1 MLLPFLAFLNNPIE
15 HKSILSIDLGYE
27 TQPKFDMIQ
36 FTNSY
41 LDDDQGG
48 QDSNP
53 SSNHSMAHDRV
64 ESVVKFVIKHKGKII
79 LDWY

>member
-1 MLLPFLAFLNNPIE
+1 
-15 HKSILSIDLGYE
+15 
-27 TQPKFDMIQ
+27 MIQ